1 VTVVLR
7 GKKNEE
13 EIRKDRNLLG
23 LFEFLK
29 TFVANQKIPVA
40 LTRYQVTIFQIKGNK
55 VTVSNF
61 LLGASRATL
70 VNGTESIDPH
80 YRTIDCSIIV
90 AITCAF

>member
-1 VTVVLR
+1 MNETLFSKEGSEIGPKIGVTILVIHIQRKNQNVLLR

-40 LTRYQVTIFQIKGNK
+40 LTRYQVTIFQIKGN
-55 VTVSNF
+55 
-61 LLGASRATL
+61 
-70 VNGTESIDPH
+70 
-80 YRTIDCSIIV
+80 
-90 AITCAF
+90 